1 MKMSTSSS
9 SVTYVAVVALLLV
22 GLAGYSLLNPAP
34 NASTTAAV
42 TCDSALSSALGIT
55 NAGLCL
61 QNVQISVSQSNSSQF
76 IVPVMIMGQGTTTT
90 MDILYLLDSESVGHS
105 GPIQNVT
112 TDDFPVAISVP
123 SGQAS
128 TQVTFSNASVLYA
141 GKGIIIYS
149 YTLTAS
155 VGSAGYYAIAPPFYF
170 GAYPVLTVGTEPGE
184 LNGTAL
190 SMWGY
195 DGMMQS
201 GEFALPSDIVGTGT
215 LTLVNST
222 VPATPTCPNPAC
234 VVVAHSGD

>member
-1 MKMSTSSS
+1 MPASSGRAY
-9 SVTYVAVVALLLV
+9 VAMVAVVLV
-22 GLAGYSLLNPAP
+22 GLAGYSALNPAP
-34 NASTTAAV
+34 NISTTMSV
-42 TCDSALSSALGIT
+42 TCDSTLSTALGIT

-61 QNVQISVSQSNSSQF
+61 QNVQIWVSASNSSEF
-76 IVPVMIMGQGTTTT
+76 IVPVMTMGQGTTTT
-90 MDILYLLDSESVGHS
+90 IDILYLLNSESVGHK

-123 SGQAS
+123 SGKPS
-128 TQVTFSNASVLYA
+128 TQVTFSNASVVYT

-155 VGSAGYYAIAPPFYF
+155 AGSVGYYAIAPPFYY
-170 GAYPVLTVGTEPGE
+170 GAYPALAVGAEPGQ
-184 LNGTAL
+184 LNSTAL

-201 GEFALPSDIVGTGT
+201 GEFALPSDIVSTGT
-215 LTLVNST
+215 LTLVNAT

-234 VVVAHSGD
+234 IIVAHSGD